1 MKSEMKMARDRDREV
16 KFKNNSREFSRN
28 ETLAGYWGKAL
39 CIFIFGVYVFVFVY
53 KDVCIFVFAYQRGF
67 QRGIPDVKVRGS
79 RSGLAGTRGLQASH
93 LAKKTINNG
102 ASGALVHQS
111 SGALVHRCIRRRPV
125 LHVAPT
131 CRLCIAFISP
141 LFCIYPM
148 FCISPLFVG

>member
-1 MKSEMKMARDRDREV
+1 M
-16 KFKNNSREFSRN
+16 
-28 ETLAGYWGKAL
+28 
-39 CIFIFGVYVFVFVY
+39 
-53 KDVCIFVFAYQRGF
+53 RGF

-102 ASGALVHQS
+102 ASGALVHHS
-111 SGALVHRCIRRRPV
+111 SGALLVHHCIRRRLV

-131 CRLCIAFISP
+131 CRLRIAFISP